1 MEYAGH
7 SFFFNRVMEG
17 TFNMKCTMSG
27 YKKKKNSMIKMTVPV
42 FLSEQKAIFQPFSG
56 KGGLF
61 GFVVFVR
68 VFFYWASPGQVLHNA
83 F

>member
-1 MEYAGH
+1 
-7 SFFFNRVMEG
+7 
-17 TFNMKCTMSG
+17 
-27 YKKKKNSMIKMTVPV
+27 MIKMTVPV

-68 VFFYWASPGQVLHNA
+68 VFFY
-83 F
+83 